1 MATIA
6 IKTIRQRI
14 ETAIAAVSGW
24 HRSRSP
30 GDIFGLDPNT
40 YAHQAFSIDIPSTTD
55 LGTSRQN
62 TAALSIGARVSS
74 ELRLQWSYR
83 IRPKSQVDSL
93 DSALDAEAELVE
105 AVMGVARTDLQLRYQ
120 TAARIIE
127 PRGEWLIGDIRFF
140 ASHLLTLG

>member
-62 TAALSIGARVSS
+62 TAALSSGPGSPQRFGYNGPIESGQNHRSILWI
-74 ELRLQWSYR
+74 LRWMVR
-83 IRPKSQVDSL
+83 RNW
-93 DSALDAEAELVE
+93 
-105 AVMGVARTDLQLRYQ
+105 LR
-120 TAARIIE
+120 R
-127 PRGEWLIGDIRFF
+127 
-140 ASHLLTLG
+140 